1 MFRFFLENNL
11 VTQKQSGLRPGDFYI
26 NQLLS
31 INCGIYKSFDD
42 EFEVRSLFLDISKAV
57 DKVSHQRIIFK
68 QRLNGIS
75 ADLLNCLNF

>member
-1 MFRFFLENNL
+1 MSLLLTREKVFDRILFNMFRFFLENNL

-42 EFEVRSLFLDISKAV
+42 EFEVRSLLFRYI
-57 DKVSHQRIIFK
+57 
-68 QRLNGIS
+68 
-75 ADLLNCLNF
+75 